1 MLKLNLSKGK
11 AVWHFCQQTDKNKT
25 KRHWKCFWL
34 QCVFVSY
41 KPTTN
46 YIQACSNDGIETST
60 HIPLPLPVVCF
71 GVSKCWL
78 CVSRLCPVRLLPIDS
93 RWDLSIKHPEPC
105 SLPNPR
111 VIQSHP
117 LHTHTFVHTHRHTP
131 SSPVIHQYFHQ
142 GLYWSP
148 PSSLFTP
155 CSTTSGPRQRPCR
168 FNFWQIYN
176 KAQVII

>member
-1 MLKLNLSKGK
+1 MSKLIKVLLNWRLNF
-11 AVWHFCQQTDKNKT
+11 HNPNTD
-25 KRHWKCFWL
+25 
-34 QCVFVSY
+34 
-41 KPTTN
+41 
-46 YIQACSNDGIETST
+46 YIQACSPDGIETSAL
-60 HIPLPLPVVCF
+60 IPPHRLLHSLWFVLVC
-71 GVSKCWL
+71 VSKCWL
-78 CVSRLCPVRLLPIDS
+78 CVSRLCPARLLPIDS

-117 LHTHTFVHTHRHTP
+117 LHTHMHTHTQTHTQIHTHFTCHP
-131 SSPVIHQYFHQ
+131 SIPPLA
-142 GLYWSP
+142 LYWSP

-155 CSTTSGPRQRPCR
+155 CSTTSGPRRRPCR